1 MEFFEEINKV
11 SKKIFQ
17 IIKNVDECNDD
28 TFISSNKMDICGYV
42 SFELQHQDKVHI
54 QIWEDKESLFIKHKS
69 PMIDGFITIEKIE
82 TANDVITF
90 IKDKLNSIINH
101 YEVMLEDI

>member
-1 MEFFEEINKV
+1 
-11 SKKIFQ
+11 
-17 IIKNVDECNDD
+17 
-28 TFISSNKMDICGYV
+28 
-42 SFELQHQDKVHI
+42 
-54 QIWEDKESLFIKHKS
+54 
-69 PMIDGFITIEKIE
+69 MIDGFITIEKIE